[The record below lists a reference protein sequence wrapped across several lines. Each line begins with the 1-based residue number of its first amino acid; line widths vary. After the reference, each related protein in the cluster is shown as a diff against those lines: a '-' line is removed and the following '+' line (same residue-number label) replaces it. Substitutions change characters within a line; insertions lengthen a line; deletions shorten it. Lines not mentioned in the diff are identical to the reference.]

1 MNKHDPAEVITSL
14 LRGPESKRVMDKLG
28 IDSSEVSRFLSGQR
42 GFRIDQIN
50 DILEFGDYEIE
61 RRPRLRFLNEIAV
74 SHLSQ
79 ECARLAG
86 R

>member
-1 MNKHDPAEVITSL
+1 MSKHDPAEVIASL
-14 LRGPESKRVMDKLG
+14 LRGPESKRLMDKLG

-42 GFRIDQIN
+42 GFRIDQIK
-50 DILEFGDYEIE
+50 DIFEAADYEIE
-61 RRPRLRFLNEIAV
+61 RRPRLQFLNEIAV

-79 ECARLAG
+79 ECARLSG